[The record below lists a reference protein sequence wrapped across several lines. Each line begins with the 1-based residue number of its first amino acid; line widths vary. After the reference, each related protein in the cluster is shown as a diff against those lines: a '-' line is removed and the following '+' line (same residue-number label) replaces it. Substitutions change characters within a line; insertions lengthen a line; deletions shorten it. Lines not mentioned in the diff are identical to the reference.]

1 MKNKIY
7 ILLSVCLLFGAV
19 GCSRGQ
25 DQQLRCDIGEMLLVG
40 FRGTTLEPQ
49 NHIVRDIEEYH
60 IGGVILF
67 EYDAP
72 SGSRPRNVTSPEQ
85 LKILCAQ
92 LQAAGAGRLL
102 IGIDQEGG
110 KVNRLKERYGF
121 PPFGSAQQTAEAGDD
136 SVRAVARLTARTL
149 HDMGI
154 NLNFAPCVDVNINP
168 DCPVIGKIERS
179 FSADPQ
185 RVAACA
191 RIWMDEQRAAGVVSC
206 LKHFPGHGSSTKD
219 THEGLA
225 DVSRTWQ
232 CSEIEPYAILIEEK
246 QVEMVMTTHVFNRRL
261 DSVWPA
267 TLSQRTLT
275 GMLRDSLHYEGVIVT
290 DDLAMGAMV
299 NEYSYEE
306 IVLRTILAGADLLCL
321 SNNGKQYDADLVP
334 ATVELIYRLVQEGK
348 LPAERIHESAE
359 RIRALKKTMLK
370 K

>member
-1 MKNKIY
+1 MKNKLY
-7 ILLSVCLLFGAV
+7 ILASLCMLWCTAS
-19 GCSRGQ
+19 CSHGQ
-25 DQQLRCDIGEMLLVG
+25 DRQLRRDIGEMLLVG

-49 NHIVRDIEEYH
+49 NHIVRDIETYG

-72 SGSRPRNVTSPEQ
+72 SGSRPRNVTSPQ
-85 LKILCAQ
+85 Q
-92 LQAAGAGRLL
+92 LQTLCRQLQEAGGGRLL

-110 KVNRLKERYGF
+110 KVNRLKEHYGF
-121 PPFGSAQQTAEAGDD
+121 EPFYSAQRTATGGDD
-136 SVRAVARLTARTL
+136 SVRDNARRTAATL
-149 HDMGI
+149 REAGI

-168 DCPVIGKIERS
+168 ACPVIGKIERS
-179 FSADPQ
+179 FSAHPQ

-191 RIWMDEQRAAGVVSC
+191 RIWIEEQRKAGVVSC

-225 DVSRTWQ
+225 DVSHTWQ
-232 CSEIEPYAILIEEK
+232 PDELEPYTILIGEGR
-246 QVEMVMTTHVFNRRL
+246 VEMVMTTHVFNSRL

-267 TLSQRTLT
+267 TLSQKTLT
-275 GMLRDSLHYEGVIVT
+275 GLLRDSLGYKGVIVT

-306 IVLRTILAGADLLCL
+306 TVLRTILAGADLLCL

-334 ATVELIYRLVQEGK
+334 TTVELICRLVQEGK
-348 LPAERIHESAE
+348 LPAERIHESAA
-359 RIRALKKTMLK
+359 RIRALKNKMF
-370 K
+370 